1 VSTSAPSQ
9 GEREELL
16 RKMRSIVESFG
27 ALEGFR
33 KTDLEHDRTFL
44 FEHWSGAPF
53 VWVRYNNGTHL
64 LSLIA
69 LDARRR
75 RIILS
80 ALETIDLNFEG
91 AIYFLAREPEFALQP
106 FSRDALRDEVIA
118 HFDFESGYGATHG
131 ACQP

>member
-1 VSTSAPSQ
+1 
-9 GEREELL
+9 
-16 RKMRSIVESFG
+16 MRSIVESYG
-27 ALEGFR
+27 TLEGFR

-53 VWVRYNNGTHL
+53 VWVPYNDGTHL

-80 ALETIDLNFEG
+80 AIETIELNFEG
-91 AIYFLAREPEFALQP
+91 ARYFMARGPEFGLQP
-106 FSRDALRDEVIA
+106 FSRDALQDEVSA
-118 HFDFESGYGATHG
+118 QLASESGYSTTHG